1 MPRYLVK
8 FGGSV
13 RVFLDEIDARGSQL
27 LCHEV
32 ALLCQNQ
39 ASCQKPM
46 RNSPFSNT
54 MRVSSLEQFLPPQLN
69 HQMVAAPADI
79 LSTAS

>member
-27 LCHEV
+27 LCHED
-32 ALLCQNQ
+32 ALLCRNQ